1 MQSAIHSVGDGR
13 SRISGEPEASPAS
26 GANASCTASANSTAS
41 ATAQRLE
48 ELVHSMA
55 CGNQAALSSIYQ
67 QTVAQVFAI
76 ARCML
81 RCKEDA
87 EEIVC
92 DVYTYAWQRANA
104 YDPKRGS
111 VMAWLAVMTR
121 NRAVDRLRQRRESLS
136 LDDEKHAPLAAS
148 LAADGLGPEQI
159 LAQFQLGS
167 AVHRAL
173 DSLSQ
178 QRRHL
183 IGLAFFHGM
192 THQEIAAVVGL
203 PLGTVKSHVRRALAV
218 LQGELSA
225 ES

>member
-1 MQSAIHSVGDGR
+1 VESEAGTVTLSAAVAPSSASNSSRTSCISVQ
-13 SRISGEPEASPAS
+13 PA
-26 GANASCTASANSTAS
+26 
-41 ATAQRLE
+41 QHLE

-55 CGNQAALSSIYQ
+55 RGNQAALSSLYQ
-67 QTVAQVFAI
+67 QTVAHVFAV

-92 DVYTYAWQRANA
+92 DVYACAWQRANV
-104 YDPKRGS
+104 YDLERGT
-111 VMAWLAVMTR
+111 VMAWLTVMTR
-121 NRAVDRLRQRRESLS
+121 NRCVDRLRQRRESLS
-136 LDDEKHAPLAAS
+136 LDDERHEALAAS
-148 LAADGLGPEQI
+148 LVAQGLGPEQI
-159 LAQFQLGS
+159 LAQFQSGS

-173 DSLSQ
+173 GALSE

-192 THQEIAAVVGL
+192 THQEIAAVVGM